1 MAFLTMN
8 AVQFGCDWLK
18 DPSYCI
24 LNFLSLSFAILFN
37 LLHACLFRV
46 FLSKETIILTFHSET
61 CVTNSTIADRPNQFP
76 AGTGQTSSLAF
87 SSYTSV
93 SKSTK
98 NSSFIILNASLPSYN
113 ALVANISSKFRKP
126 EKDSG
131 EGMTPVY

>member
-18 DPSYCI
+18 DQSYC
-24 LNFLSLSFAILFN
+24 
-37 LLHACLFRV
+37 
-46 FLSKETIILTFHSET
+46 FHSET

-98 NSSFIILNASLPSYN
+98 NSSFIILNASLPNYN